1 MRIAYVCADPGISAL
16 GDKGASVHLRSLA
29 GALARRGHSV
39 CLLSSRL
46 HGANPPPPDVTLTEL
61 SDGSLTQLL
70 RDWRCEVVLERYAL
84 SAQTVQESCRTLG
97 IAHVLEVNAP
107 LVDEAAR
114 YRGLQ
119 DVAVWRAR
127 ERSILRAADAVVA
140 VSPSVRAHA
149 IRCGVAPDHAVVVH
163 NGADLERF
171 ESLNGEPVRQ
181 RYQLG
186 NARVVGFAGS
196 LKAWHG
202 VDHLLRAAVRLDTD
216 VRVLIVGDGPERGKL
231 EALAS
236 ELRIADRV
244 VFAGAVPHHA
254 IPEHLAAMTVAAAPY
269 RRQADFYFSPLKIV
283 EYLAAGLP
291 VVASEQGDLAHLVG
305 KAGLM
310 VTPDDAAELA
320 DALDK
325 VLGDPELRRAM
336 HFAARRHA
344 AGMTW
349 DAAAAQVEAA
359 LISAMARSRSA
370 VLNRRPA

>member
-127 ERSILRAADAVVA
+127 ERHILRAVDAVVP

-310 VTPDDAAELA
+310 VTPDDTAKLA

-359 LISAMARSRSA
+359 LISAMARGRSA